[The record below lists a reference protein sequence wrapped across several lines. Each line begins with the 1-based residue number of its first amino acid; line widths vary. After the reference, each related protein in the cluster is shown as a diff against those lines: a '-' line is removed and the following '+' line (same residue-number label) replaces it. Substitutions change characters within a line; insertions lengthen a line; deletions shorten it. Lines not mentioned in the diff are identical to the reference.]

1 MTEGDLVGLVDVG
14 LMVGFLVGDP
24 VAGVGLVVGLQVSF
38 SLVGAMD
45 GAFVTSV
52 GEFVGFADGDTEYG
66 G

>member
-1 MTEGDLVGLVDVG
+1 
-14 LMVGFLVGDP
+14 MVGFLVGDP